1 MSNEWLKIKIVRD
14 VKRMK
19 KSNHSIFSR
28 QSILSNMS
36 LEYKNLLMLCK
47 TKILYDYNNMK
58 KTNNGD
64 ISLSNLNKIDFDFLL
79 KIAKLENVIAVE
91 MPIFTEFEIVENKIL
106 SYNTQV
112 KDVNQ
117 NSSYDFIQQND
128 KYIFKIYIVEENYA
142 RWDQKEDKEYAK
154 KLQRKRK
161 NKLNQIESNIE
172 NEI

>member
-1 MSNEWLKIKIVRD
+1 
-14 VKRMK
+14 
-19 KSNHSIFSR
+19 
-28 QSILSNMS
+28 
-36 LEYKNLLMLCK
+36 
-47 TKILYDYNNMK
+47 
-58 KTNNGD
+58 
-64 ISLSNLNKIDFDFLL
+64 LSNLNKIDFDFLL